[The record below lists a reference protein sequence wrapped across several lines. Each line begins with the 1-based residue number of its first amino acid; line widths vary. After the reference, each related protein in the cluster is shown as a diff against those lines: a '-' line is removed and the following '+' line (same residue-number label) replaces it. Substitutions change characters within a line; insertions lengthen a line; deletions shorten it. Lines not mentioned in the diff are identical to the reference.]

1 MKVVPYQD
9 ERIFSALSR
18 VAPLAQH
25 IAVRLCLKSPRVY
38 VKPSF
43 SSNEMKCG
51 NRRVGENHST
61 SCGAAVRA
69 KPKASLRALGSH
81 PPLIGAAE
89 QRLVLC
95 CSNISLA
102 ANKTQSPLRG

>member
-1 MKVVPYQD
+1 M
-9 ERIFSALSR
+9 
-18 VAPLAQH
+18 
-25 IAVRLCLKSPRVY
+25 
-38 VKPSF
+38 F

-81 PPLIGAAE
+81 PLLIGAAE
-89 QRLVLC
+89 QRLKLFALIFRWLQIRLNRRSAARNKFRSLPKARRLALGLVLT
-95 CSNISLA
+95 A
-102 ANKTQSPLRG
+102 APQLVELLLRVLDF